1 MTVTTLCLSGLDG
14 SGKTTQLEELRDRLS
29 RLGYNVRY
37 VHHFGAERHVAGVSN
52 QQKWDCDNLYRASL
66 ARV

>member
-37 VHHFGAERHVAGVSN
+37 VHHFGAERHVVE
-52 QQKWDCDNLYRASL
+52 C
-66 ARV
+66 